1 MKFFER
7 YNRVMRLTFAVVLL
21 LSLALFALQA
31 RSRYENAVQSM
42 SDQFSE
48 LTTNLDNYLKNT
60 TDHLNA
66 LQIAAQMSL
75 CGCVDAPSSVG
86 LISMIRDEPGKDYF
100 SLDHVLPPYK
110 TSEVANL
117 TGKGSFQDRSWGF
130 YREVLTALSLNPL
143 FHITTSNLPQ
153 VAWVYYVS
161 KQNFISIYPWMPSS
175 KYYFKETTIEREYF
189 QMALPE
195 NNPHRR
201 RYWTGAYV
209 DQGGKGLMVTCC
221 APVYEVDTF
230 RGVVSIDLT
239 LDTLNRFVADFPF
252 PEATVFIANAHDELL
267 AHPQVVHSQKDKV
280 NTIRAGMPSELQGM
294 IPELFSKPKMEVQ
307 NVSGWIFFYN
317 NLQFAPWRMVFVA
330 PQKKV
335 FFSGLLEMGFIY
347 FVPLIGLTLM
357 LIIAHRIT
365 RTEFIHPAE
374 LLVTHISNVSSDP
387 EAPIPSVPASW
398 RPWFLSISRI
408 FRENSILLEELR
420 ERNEHLDSLVA
431 ARTHELSERNVQ
443 LERTMDQLRDMQEQI
458 ILKEK
463 MASLGELTAGVAHE
477 IKNPLNFVNNF
488 AELSLDLV
496 KDLRQAAE
504 NQKNAIAPPV
514 YDDIQDI
521 LDTLDQ
527 NVAKIREHGRRAD
540 SIVKS
545 MLLHS
550 RGKTGERRIT
560 DFNALVAEYVNL
572 AYHGMR
578 AQDQSFNVA
587 INTQYDGGI
596 GSFEIVPQDMGRA
609 VLNIVTNA
617 CYAMHEK
624 MNSGAGPAYHP
635 ILEITTTCRDNDA
648 VLVIRDNGPGIPAAN
663 RDKIF
668 QPFFTTKPT
677 GKGTGLG
684 LSITYDI
691 IVKQHRGQIQ
701 LDTCEGEHTR
711 FTISIPRLLQCKV
724 EDPERMG

>member
-21 LSLALFALQA
+21 LSLALFVLQA
-31 RSRYENAVQSM
+31 RTRYENAIQRM

-48 LTTNLDNYLKNT
+48 LTTSLDNYLKNT
-60 TDHLNA
+60 TDHINA

-75 CGCVDAPSSVG
+75 SGCVDAPSSGG
-86 LISMIRDEPGKDYF
+86 LITLIQDVPGKDLF
-100 SLDHVLPPYK
+100 GLDHISAPYH
-110 TSEVANL
+110 TSEVANI
-117 TGKGSFQDRSWGF
+117 TGKGSFQNRSRDF
-130 YREVLTALSLNPL
+130 YRGITAAIILNPL
-143 FHITTSNLPQ
+143 FRITTSNLPQ

-161 KQNFISIYPWMPSS
+161 KYNFISIYPWIASS
-175 KYYFKETTIEREYF
+175 EYHFSEETIKSEYYK
-189 QMALPE
+189 MGLPE

-201 RYWTGAYV
+201 RYWTGAYI
-209 DQGGKGLMVTCC
+209 DQAGKGLMVTCC
-221 APVYEVDTF
+221 APVYDGNVFHGT
-230 RGVVSIDLT
+230 VSIDLT
-239 LDTLNRFVADFPF
+239 LDALNRFVADFPF
-252 PEATVFIANAHDELL
+252 PEATVFIINDQDKLL
-267 AHPQVVHSQKDKV
+267 AHPRIVHSQKDEI
-280 NTIRAGMPSELQGM
+280 NTIRAAMPSELQGM
-294 IPELFSKPKMEVQ
+294 IPELFSKSKMEVQ
-307 NVSGWIFFYN
+307 NISGWIFFYD
-317 NLQFAPWRMVFVA
+317 NLQFAPWRVVFVA
-330 PQKKV
+330 PQKEV
-335 FFSGLLEMGFIY
+335 FFSGLLEMGLIY
-347 FVPLIGLTLM
+347 FVPLVGLTLM

-365 RTEFIHPAE
+365 RTEFIRPAE

-398 RPWFLSISRI
+398 RPWFLSITRI
-408 FRENSILLEELR
+408 FRENGILLEELR
-420 ERNEHLDSLVA
+420 ERNEHLDALVA
-431 ARTHELSERNVQ
+431 ARTSELKERNVQ
-443 LERTMDQLRDMQEQI
+443 LERTMEQLRDMQEQI

-504 NQKNAIAPPV
+504 NQKSSIAPPV

-550 RGKTGERRIT
+550 RGKTDERRTT

-596 GSFEIVPQDMGRA
+596 GSFEVVPQDLGRA
-609 VLNIVTNA
+609 VLNIVTNS

-635 ILEITTTCRDNDA
+635 ILDVTTSCRDNDA
-648 VLVIRDNGPGIPAAN
+648 VLVIQDNGPGIPAAI

-691 IVKQHRGQIQ
+691 IVKQHRGEIQ
-701 LDTCEGEHTR
+701 METREGEYTR
-711 FTISIPRLLQCKV
+711 FTISIPRALKCDLEKA
-724 EDPERMG
+724 